1 MTAALG
7 AAEAFADMTR
17 DGDVVLAR
25 LDHFADTAPDRL
37 YIRYGEDGVDLT
49 YAETRARA
57 DRLAAGLA
65 AQGVA
70 PGDRV
75 AVLTRNSLVA
85 AVAMFAIWRAGAV
98 YAPINFNLTG
108 RLLAYQ
114 LSDAAPKL
122 ILTDPA
128 FLDALEAVAEE
139 TALPPLVLH
148 MPAPGDH
155 DHDPEARADSASLTV
170 LGALDAIASD
180 APPPRVPLGPFDPA
194 AIIYTSGTTGPAKGV
209 ELGHRWI
216 NQYTYGSRALGD
228 PEEVIYCDLP
238 LYHVGGAF
246 HLVCRACWMG
256 QTVGLWDRFSPT
268 EFWSR
273 IAACEATS
281 ATLLDVMIPWL
292 MSQPPRETDR
302 ENTLARVHMQPYSA
316 KHHAF
321 AERFGIDIFT
331 VGFGQT
337 ESGLVFAGVVD
348 EFPGEEIKPAPFRRG
363 GGKAGLIARA
373 KAQGRAIFDG
383 RADLP
388 KGVMGRPV
396 EFYEAAVL
404 DEADSPVAP
413 GEVGQLCL
421 RPRFPGFILKGYINK
436 PEATLKALTNC
447 WFHTGDAVRIVDPE
461 TNVFAFVD
469 RMGGFFRVRGEN
481 VSSFEV
487 ETGFATHPAVRA
499 AAAVPIPPV
508 EGEEDDIAVFVELE
522 EGAVADEAAL
532 RAHADAQL
540 PRYMR
545 PRHLRI
551 VDALPVTPTSK
562 IEKYKLKA
570 ALLEELAQTETRA

>member
-1 MTAALG
+1 MTPADF
-7 AAEAFADMTR
+7 FADMTR
-17 DGDVVLAR
+17 DGDVALAR
-25 LDHFADTAPDRL
+25 LDHFADATPDRL
-37 YIRYGEDGVDLT
+37 YLHYGEDGVELT
-49 YAETRARA
+49 FAETRARV
-57 DRLAAGLA
+57 DRIAAGLA
-65 AQGVA
+65 GQGVA

-85 AVAMFAIWRAGAV
+85 TLAMFAIWRAGAV
-98 YAPINFNLTG
+98 YAPINFNLVG

-114 LSDAAPKL
+114 LSDAAPTL
-122 ILTDPA
+122 VLTDPA
-128 FLDALEAVAEE
+128 FLETLESVAGE
-139 TALPPLVLH
+139 AKLPPVVLH
-148 MPAPGDH
+148 VPAPGDH
-155 DHDPEARADSASLTV
+155 DHKADARTESSALTI

-180 APPPRVPLGPFDPA
+180 APPPRVPLGPYDPA

-246 HLVCRACWMG
+246 HLVVRGCWMG
-256 QTVGLWDRFSPT
+256 QKVGLWDRFSPT
-268 EFWSR
+268 EFWDR
-273 IAACEATS
+273 IAACGATS

-292 MSQPPRETDR
+292 MSQPPRADDR
-302 ENTLARVHMQPYSA
+302 ENTLARIHMQPYSA
-316 KHHAF
+316 RHHAF
-321 AERFGIDIFT
+321 AERFGIEIFT

-337 ESGLVFAGVVD
+337 ESGLVFAGVID
-348 EFPGEEIKPAPFRRG
+348 EFPGEEIKPEAFRRG
-363 GGKAGLIARA
+363 GGKSGLIERA
-373 KAQGRAIFDG
+373 AAQGRAVFDG

-388 KGVMGRPV
+388 KGVMGCPV
-396 EFYEAAVL
+396 DFYEAAVL
-404 DEADSPVAP
+404 DETDSPVAP

-436 PEATLKALTNC
+436 PEATLKALSNC
-447 WFHTGDAVRIVDPE
+447 WFHTGDAVRVVDAE
-461 TNVFAFVD
+461 RNVFAFVD

-487 ETGFATHPAVRA
+487 ETGFTSHPAVRA
-499 AAAVPIPPV
+499 AAAVPIPPA

-522 EGAVADEAAL
+522 DGAVADEAAL
-532 RAHADAQL
+532 RAHAEAQL

-551 VDALPVTPTSK
+551 VKALPVTPTSK
-562 IEKYKLKA
+562 IEKYKLKT
-570 ALLEELAQTETRA
+570 ALMDELAKTEARA